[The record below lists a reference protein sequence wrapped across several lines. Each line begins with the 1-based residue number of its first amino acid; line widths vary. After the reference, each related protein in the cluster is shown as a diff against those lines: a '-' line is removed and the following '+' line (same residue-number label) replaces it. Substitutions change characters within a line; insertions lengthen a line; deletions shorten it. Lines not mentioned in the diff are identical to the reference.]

1 MRTVGAII
9 FAVIGMLIGQFLFL
23 LAWGGILVVAASA
36 GLIGTPLMMIGSV
49 GTGLASYV
57 GVYLALKIVSS
68 ADSKITASTVSV
80 LLVLLSTYNIM
91 VPSDELE
98 TTSEI
103 AFLMLA
109 AIAGVLG
116 CMVAKIHIDRHRTYK
131 KAYIASL
138 NKPTPSSNQTVTR

>member
-1 MRTVGAII
+1 MRTVGAIV
-9 FAVIGMLIGQFLFL
+9 FAVIGTLIVQFLFL

-36 GLIGTPLMMIGSV
+36 ELIGTPLMMTGSV
-49 GTGLASYV
+49 VTGLASYV

-68 ADSKITASTVSV
+68 ADSKITASIVSG
-80 LLVLLSTYNIM
+80 LLILLSIYSIM

-103 AFLMLA
+103 AFLVLA

-116 CMVAKIHIDRHRTYK
+116 CMLAKFHIDRHRTYK

-138 NKPTPSSNQTVTR
+138 GKPDLPSNQTVTR